1 MAGPLGVSHMMLFNQ
16 TNAGTN
22 LRILRCPR
30 GPTVTFRVNKYAL
43 ASDVIRSSRR
53 PVAPGAEYNTAPMLV
68 LNNFGGDEK
77 HVRLLV
83 TVFQNLFPPL
93 HVHTMRLSQA
103 RRIVLLSYNAETKT
117 IDWRH
122 YLISVR
128 PVGVSRA
135 VRRIVE
141 GTTRSSSASSGSIT
155 GRGADGSRRGRALVN
170 LANDADIADYV
181 MRGSS
186 GGGEDTDTSEAES
199 EAEDMADPANA
210 VELSQKYLGRGNA
223 ANSQRAVR
231 LREVGPRMELRLVK
245 IEEGLNGS
253 EVLYH
258 DYVQKS
264 PAEVAERTRAE
275 AEKRK
280 LVEQRRQEQERNVQ
294 RKKQDKGERKV
305 AFGGEQVA
313 GDESP
318 AGDEEEDDEFA
329 YEDQF
334 GPGSEAPGADD
345 AAPAAPEDEV
355 LFDEGEGEDEESDA
369 AEEGD
374 AAGEDEDEEDEEED
388 SDLEP
393 IPLGEVEHDIVEP
406 AHGKRSRRT

>member
-1 MAGPLGVSHMMLFNQ
+1 MGSEM
-16 TNAGTN
+16 
-22 LRILRCPR
+22 C
-30 GPTVTFRVNKYAL
+30 
-43 ASDVIRSSRR
+43 IRDS
-53 PVAPGAEYNTAPMLV
+53 
-68 LNNFGGDEK
+68 
-77 HVRLLV
+77 
-83 TVFQNLFPPL
+83 
-93 HVHTMRLSQA
+93 
-103 RRIVLLSYNAETKT
+103 
-117 IDWRH
+117 
-122 YLISVR
+122 LISVR

-280 LVEQRRQEQERNVQ
+280 LVEQRRQEQERNLQ